1 MCHFVDLRA
10 KSRYSDSMCR
20 LLGAVSA
27 EVVDHHHALR
37 SAPRSLA
44 ELSPDHPHGWG
55 LAVHDGRRGWDVH
68 KSPAC
73 AKHDDRFHTLAHD
86 ARGRMLVA
94 HVRKRTVGPTSLSNT
109 HPFHRG
115 RWVFAHNGTIHDLD
129 HLDRRTSGARRAEI
143 EGDTDSERF
152 LAYLLTA
159 IDAAGGSNGVH
170 RAPPGAID
178 AAVGSAVD
186 ALVAR
191 PDFGAANFLLG
202 DGEVLYACRNGRSLH
217 LLEQRGLVMLASER
231 PGDEPWPEI
240 AEGSLLR
247 IDAGKQP
254 RVRWLKDPAR
264 RHEVLARSA

>member
-1 MCHFVDLRA
+1 
-10 KSRYSDSMCR
+10 MCR

-27 EVVDHHHALR
+27 DVVDHCHALR

-55 LAVHDGRRGWDVH
+55 LAVHDGRGGWDVH

-73 AKHDDRFHTLAHD
+73 AKHDDRFHAVAQD

-109 HPFHRG
+109 HPFRRG
-115 RWVFAHNGTIHDLD
+115 RWVFAHNGTIHDVD
-129 HLDRRTSGARRAEI
+129 HLERRTSGARQREI

-159 IDAAGGSNGVH
+159 VDAAGGAEGVR
-170 RAPPGAID
+170 RAAPGAID
-178 AAVGSAVD
+178 AAIGA
-186 ALVAR
+186 AMAELVTR

-202 DGEVLYACRNGRSLH
+202 DGDALYAYRHGRTLH
-217 LLEQRGLVMLASER
+217 VLERRGLVLLASE
-231 PGDEPWPEI
+231 PPSDEAWQEV
-240 AEGSLLR
+240 AEGTLLR
-247 IDAGKQP
+247 IDSGKQP
-254 RVRWLKDPAR
+254 RVRWLNAPAR
-264 RHEVLARSA
+264 QHEVLARSA